1 MPSGTELARPFLPS
15 GDFRTSRQVSEL
27 RLSIV
32 IGCLTLLTVSQH
44 FTLACSASDD
54 EFVWATSLIADRC
67 AGCHGDENPAGKLKL
82 TGLDQS
88 SIAALRADDLWK
100 MFKAVETAH
109 MPPET
114 EEPLSVADQQRFS
127 SVLSEAFR
135 AAAAEM
141 KTPDVGAH
149 RLTRLQY
156 NNAVRDLF
164 LLDRDIFELPEKL
177 MLRHDDSLR
186 QALEKGEFP
195 AEVRVTSNT
204 LRPRPG
210 LSGVQPFPRDLPAE
224 HGFDNQADKLTLS
237 PLLLESFLR
246 LSVSI
251 VESPDFNSQSVGIWN
266 EFFAPPDEKTGHRAA
281 IEGRLK
287 KFLRRAFR
295 STVDD
300 GTVSRYADHAEK
312 VIAKS
317 GSFESGMKQVASA
330 ILCSPRF
337 LFLFTSNS
345 DDEKSFSRATQL
357 SFFLWNSIPDEML
370 LDLAESRAL
379 ESPEVLA
386 QTVDRMMADPK
397 IERFLDAFPAQWL
410 RLENLFAAT
419 PDAAKSP
426 YYLFD
431 EDHPASSQMVLEPLV
446 LFDSLFAENRPVR
459 ELVDAPFAYR
469 SDFLQSWYQTDLSP
483 SRQLIDQITK
493 ENADRRDR
501 QMQLKASIDQTSQ
514 QLNDLLKT
522 AREEKQATPDASTQ
536 DAVVDLQ
543 PYAVWEFDGDLS
555 DRMGR
560 LPLAS
565 HGDVVFEDGAIVLKE
580 SFLQS
585 GVVGVDLK
593 SKTFEVWCE
602 LAVLEQRGGGLMSLQ
617 GPDTTFDAIVMG
629 ERRPNEWI
637 SGSNNFQ
644 RTTDFD
650 QAVPETMPGVP
661 LHLAMVYRPNGT
673 VQLYRN
679 GESYGKPY
687 QRPGILFPGDQSFV
701 LFGLRHLPAGGNR
714 FLNVRISKARLFDR
728 ALTTEEVRLSFE
740 GRSRDYSEDELTA
753 LLGPEQKQ
761 KADELRKTLTVSR
774 QTLASAEKP
783 LDDGAMQAE
792 IRRRHDQQLR
802 AALHSDVFRRQRRT
816 DSRYGGV
823 ITNAAVLTM
832 TSGRSRTQPI
842 ARGAW
847 IIDVIFNDPPPPP
860 PNDVPPLNE
869 ESLANVPIRE
879 QFAIHRSNASCAG
892 CHSRI
897 DPLGFALENY
907 DITGRWRNTYES
919 GARIDAGGVLF
930 RRESFQN
937 AAEFQTALLKDER
950 RFSRALA
957 AHLFRYALAR
967 ELSPSDHVRIEAM
980 VPAAATEPTRLR
992 SLVRSVALHAF
1003 AR

>member
-1 MPSGTELARPFLPS
+1 MMLKLC
-15 GDFRTSRQVSEL
+15 
-27 RLSIV
+27 IV
-32 IGCLTLLTVSQH
+32 LGCLTLPSAFQL
-44 FTLACSASDD
+44 FAPGCSASEDD
-54 EFVWATSLIADRC
+54 FAWATSLIADRC
-67 AGCHGDENPAGKLKL
+67 TGCHGDENPAGKLKL
-82 TGLDQS
+82 TGLDQT
-88 SIAALRADDLWK
+88 SIAALRADDLWR
-100 MFKAVETAH
+100 MFKAVESAH

-114 EEPLSVADQQRFS
+114 EEPLSVADQHRLT
-127 SVLSEAFR
+127 SVLSEVFR
-135 AAAAEM
+135 AAAAAV
-141 KTPDVGAH
+141 KTPEVGVH

-164 LLDRDIFELPEKL
+164 LLDRDVFELPEKL

-186 QALEKGEFP
+186 RAMENGEFP

-266 EFFAPPDEKTGHRAA
+266 HFFSPPDKATGQRAA
-281 IEGRLK
+281 IEERLK

-295 STVDD
+295 SPVDEA
-300 GTVSRYADHAEK
+300 TVSRYTDHAEK

-337 LFLFTSNS
+337 LFLLSS
-345 DDEKSFSRATQL
+345 SSEEEKSFARATQL
-357 SFFLWNSIPDEML
+357 SFFLWNSIPDDVL
-370 LDLAESRAL
+370 LDLAESSAL
-379 ESPEVLA
+379 ESPEVLE

-446 LFDSLFAENRPVR
+446 LFDSIFAENRPLR
-459 ELVDAPFAYR
+459 ELIDAPFAYR

-483 SRQLIDQITK
+483 SKQLIDQITM
-493 ENADRRDR
+493 ENTDRRER
-501 QMQLKASIDQTSQ
+501 QVQLKTSIDQTSQ

-522 AREEKQATPDASTQ
+522 AREAAQRENGDIEQEEA
-536 DAVVDLQ
+536 VDLQ
-543 PYAVWEFDGDLS
+543 PYAVWEFDGNLS

-560 LPLAS
+560 LPLTAN
-565 HGDVVFEDGAIVLKE
+565 GDVVFEDGAVVLKE

-585 GVVGVDLK
+585 GAVGVDLK

-602 LAVLEQRGGGLMSLQ
+602 LPVLEQRGGGLMSLQ

-629 ERRPNEWI
+629 ERRPDEWI

-650 QAVPETMPGVP
+650 QAVPETTPGTP

-673 VQLYRN
+673 IQLYRN

-714 FLNVRISKARLFDR
+714 FLHVRISKARLFDR
-728 ALTTEEVRLSFE
+728 ALTTEEVRLSFD
-740 GRSRDYSEDELTA
+740 GRSRDYSEEELTA

-761 KADELRKTLTVSR
+761 KADELRRKLTEAR
-774 QTLASAEKP
+774 QTLAGAEKP

-802 AALHSDVFRRQRRT
+802 ASLHSDVFRRQPRT
-816 DSRYGGV
+816 DLRYGGV

-847 IIDVIFNDPPPPP
+847 VIDVIFNDPPPPP

-879 QFAIHRSNASCAG
+879 QFAIHRSKASCAG

-907 DITGRWRNTYES
+907 DITGRWRNTYEG
-919 GARIDAGGVLF
+919 GASIDAGGVLF
-930 RRESFQN
+930 RRESFQD
-937 AAEFQTALLKDER
+937 AVEFQAALLKEEQ

-957 AHLFRYALAR
+957 SHLFRYALAR
-967 ELSPSDHVRIEAM
+967 ELTPPDYVRIGGM
-980 VPAAATEPTRLR
+980 VPAAATEPTRLK
-992 SLVRSVALHAF
+992 SLVRSVALRAF
-1003 AR
+1003 EQVPKTP